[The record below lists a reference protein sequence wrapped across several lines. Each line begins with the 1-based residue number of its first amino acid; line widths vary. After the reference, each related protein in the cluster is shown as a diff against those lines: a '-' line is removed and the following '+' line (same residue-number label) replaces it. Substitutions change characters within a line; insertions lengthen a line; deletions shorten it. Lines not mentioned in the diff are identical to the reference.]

1 MRHGGGAHTAVKCR
15 WSARPIKRAYYFAA
29 QAGACGR
36 GAGGPRSAAQPRQR
50 VGTTWPCAPL
60 SDERP
65 ATNLGLTVANLSLLK
80 SIRLADDGAF
90 HLVGEAAVDAGS
102 GLCGKE
108 R

>member
-1 MRHGGGAHTAVKCR
+1 MAGVRVRAHSR
-15 WSARPIKRAYYFAA
+15 GRARR
-29 QAGACGR
+29 R
-36 GAGGPRSAAQPRQR
+36 RGPRRDARAQHASGQGPPL
-50 VGTTWPCAPL
+50 GCAPL
-60 SDERP
+60 ADERP

>member
-1 MRHGGGAHTAVKCR
+1 
-15 WSARPIKRAYYFAA
+15 
-29 QAGACGR
+29 
-36 GAGGPRSAAQPRQR
+36 
-50 VGTTWPCAPL
+50 
-60 SDERP
+60 
-65 ATNLGLTVANLSLLK
+65 VANLSWLK

>member
-1 MRHGGGAHTAVKCR
+1 MRACAPRAHTQGPRGGAG
-15 WSARPIKRAYYFAA
+15 AA
-29 QAGACGR
+29 PAGAARRDARAQHASGQ
-36 GAGGPRSAAQPRQR
+36 GPPL
-50 VGTTWPCAPL
+50 GCAPL
-60 SDERP
+60 ADERP

-108 R
+108 RYRVSDTRHHKAT